1 VPQGWNVT
9 FQEERGAPEGSF
21 AFDQLISWT
30 DHSEFGIKYFSG
42 SADYTKTIEVPAERL
57 SKGRRVW
64 LDLGQVNDLAE
75 VSVNG
80 QSLGVLWKAPFLI
93 DITDSVVVGSNQ
105 VLVAVTNCWKNR
117 ILGDWKVPAD
127 EKITWTLHPFY
138 HKDKDADLME
148 SGLLGPVQ
156 LKSSTTLKF

>member
-1 VPQGWNVT
+1 
-9 FQEERGAPEGSF
+9 
-21 AFDQLISWT
+21 
-30 DHSEFGIKYFSG
+30 
-42 SADYTKTIEVPAERL
+42 
-57 SKGRRVW
+57 
-64 LDLGQVNDLAE
+64 VNDLAE

>member
-1 VPQGWNVT
+1 
-9 FQEERGAPEGSF
+9 
-21 AFDQLISWT
+21 
-30 DHSEFGIKYFSG
+30 
-42 SADYTKTIEVPAERL
+42 
-57 SKGRRVW
+57 
-64 LDLGQVNDLAE
+64 
-75 VSVNG
+75 
-80 QSLGVLWKAPFLI
+80 
-93 DITDSVVVGSNQ
+93 VVVGSNQ